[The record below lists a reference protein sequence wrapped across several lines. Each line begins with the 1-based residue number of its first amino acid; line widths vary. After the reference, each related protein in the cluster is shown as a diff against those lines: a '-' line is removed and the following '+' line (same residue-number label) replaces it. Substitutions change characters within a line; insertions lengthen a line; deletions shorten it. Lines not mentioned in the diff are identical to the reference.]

1 MKHCTLIRLDYKTGL
16 GTFGVL
22 LVEGK
27 LLCYTLEKPF
37 LYNTRNESC
46 IPCGC
51 YFCTYHTGKSKE
63 GYLLQDVPDRSG
75 IMIHIGNTLLDTSG
89 CILLG
94 GSLSVAGRLKDSKK
108 AVDLFESILNKKDF
122 QLSIEEYLT

>member
-37 LYNTRNESC
+37 LYNIRNESC

-51 YFCTYHTGKSKE
+51 YFCTYHTRKSKE

-94 GSLSVAGRLKDSKK
+94 KSFNVDGELEDSVI
-108 AVDLFESILNKKDF
+108 AVNLLERALIRKDF
-122 QLSIEEYLT
+122 YLSIEEYK